1 MAITGEVSTFVTNTI
16 YSWLHETAD
25 ETSKASSE
33 MTETLL
39 ADILLAMGHSE
50 PFDNEQRAIIDMLRL
65 KNASRQCCIA
75 AWEFYNQYYGYDVC
89 LKDLK
94 VAA

>member
-16 YSWLHETAD
+16 YAWLHETTF
-25 ETSKASSE
+25 ETSEVSSE

-39 ADILLAMGHSE
+39 TEILLAMGHRE
-50 PFDNEQRAIIDMLRL
+50 PFDEEQRAIIDMLRL
-65 KNASRQCCIA
+65 KKANKQCCIA
-75 AWEFYNQYYGYDVC
+75 VWEFYNQYYGYDVC